1 MKRKIPISRFYQA
14 GVSYH
19 HLLPPTP
26 PAPPPPKKVRSQ
38 GFDFLSRKNNIFK
51 KIRQKSVTDKSTQ
64 YPVMPKKRVNRQTL
78 ITDFFKWDDDHCFN
92 VMRRFYYSG
101 RSGRNLL
108 KDSDEDDET
117 VMVNIDFKAI
127 SVDDLSDSELF

>member
-1 MKRKIPISRFYQA
+1 
-14 GVSYH
+14 
-19 HLLPPTP
+19 
-26 PAPPPPKKVRSQ
+26 
-38 GFDFLSRKNNIFK
+38 
-51 KIRQKSVTDKSTQ
+51 
-64 YPVMPKKRVNRQTL
+64 MPKKRVNRQTL
-78 ITDFFKWDDDHCFN
+78 ITDFFKWDEDYYFN

-108 KDSDEDDET
+108 KDSDEDDKT